1 MDTVSPSG
9 RDLAE
14 LSTSPLSRRKSRSS
28 CQRQRAGS
36 DRISH
41 GPAPLHL
48 SPNFRFRARSPARVS
63 SVTFGKKMTPR
74 DYQII
79 GGYLDVAFLF
89 VVGLLMVLIPKKLI
103 GTQGA
108 EEDRQKKI
116 KILKICGACM
126 LVGSIAQ
133 LLLKAT

>member
-1 MDTVSPSG
+1 
-9 RDLAE
+9 
-14 LSTSPLSRRKSRSS
+14 
-28 CQRQRAGS
+28 
-36 DRISH
+36 
-41 GPAPLHL
+41 
-48 SPNFRFRARSPARVS
+48 
-63 SVTFGKKMTPR
+63 MTPR